1 MMEATRQTIQ
11 EEPPITAMLAD
22 GVTKAV
28 ELPKAT
34 TTVVMLGAMEEQ
46 LLQVVAGVLEIENII
61 AWNEKAKHE

>member
-1 MMEATRQTIQ
+1 
-11 EEPPITAMLAD
+11 MLAD